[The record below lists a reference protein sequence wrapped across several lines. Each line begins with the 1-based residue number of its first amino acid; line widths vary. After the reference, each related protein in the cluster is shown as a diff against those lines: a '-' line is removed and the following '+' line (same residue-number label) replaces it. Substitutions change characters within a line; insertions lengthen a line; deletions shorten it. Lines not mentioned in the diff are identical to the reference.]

1 MQLLIKGGRIV
12 DPSQN
17 IDKVSDLL
25 IRDGKIA
32 KIGEIDPSGFSCDEI
47 VDAAGLV
54 VTPGL
59 IDMHVH
65 FREPGFEQKEDIRS
79 GATAAAVGGFTSVA
93 AMPNTS
99 PVTSTRAVVEFVA
112 AQGKA
117 AGLSKV
123 YPIGAMTKDLKGE
136 EMAEIGDMI
145 AGGAVAFS
153 DDAFPIANAGLMR
166 KVMEYCSML
175 DAPVILHCEDKSLAD
190 DGLMNE
196 GLLATTLGLR
206 GIPDEA
212 EEVSISRNIAI
223 ANLAEC
229 GMHVAHVSTKGS
241 VEIIRRAKA
250 DGMKIT
256 CETCPQYF
264 SLTEESVLGYD
275 TNAKINPPLRTAE
288 DVSAIKAGLAD
299 GTIDVIAT
307 DHAPHAIEEKEVE
320 FAYAPCGMVGLETS
334 VGLVLTEL
342 VETGVLTLNEA
353 IRKMSAVPARILG
366 IDGGTLQV
374 GKSADVTIID
384 LSREY
389 VVDPSKFHSKSK
401 NSPLGGRKLKGVPV
415 LTIVDGRVVA
425 RDGEAAI

>member
-1 MQLLIKGGRIV
+1 MQLLIKGGRVV

-17 IDKVSDLL
+17 LDKVCDVL

-32 KIGEIDPSGFSCDEI
+32 EIGEIA
-47 VDAAGLV
+47 AAGFAPNEIEDASGKV

-65 FREPGFEQKEDIRS
+65 FREPGFEHKEDVKS
-79 GATAAAVGGFTSVA
+79 GASAAAVGGFTAVA
-93 AMPNTS
+93 AMPNTA
-99 PVTSTRAVVEFVA
+99 PVTGTRPVVEFVA
-112 AQGKA
+112 SQGRA

-123 YPIGAMTKDLKGE
+123 YPIGAMTKELKGE
-136 EMAEIGDMI
+136 EMAEIGDMLQ
-145 AGGAVAFS
+145 GGAVAFS
-153 DDAFPIANAGLMR
+153 DDAFPIGNAVLMR
-166 KVMEYCSML
+166 RVMEYCSML
-175 DAPVILHCEDKSLAD
+175 NAPVILHCEDKSLAD

-212 EEVSISRNIAI
+212 EEISIDRNIRI
-223 ANLAEC
+223 ANLAGC
-229 GMHVAHVSTKGS
+229 KMHVAHVSTKGS

-250 DGMKIT
+250 DGMKVT

-264 SLTEESVLGYD
+264 SLTEEAVIGYD
-275 TNAKINPPLRTAE
+275 SNAKINPPLRTAE
-288 DVSAIKAGLAD
+288 DVEAIKAGLAD

-342 VETGVLTLNEA
+342 VEAGILTLNEA
-353 IRKMSAVPARILG
+353 ICKMSAVPAQILG

-374 GKSADVTIID
+374 GKPADITVLD
-384 LSREY
+384 LSKEY

-401 NSPLGGRKLKGVPV
+401 NSPLGGRKLRGAAA
-415 LTIVDGRVVA
+415 LTIVDGRVIA
-425 RDGEAAI
+425 RDGEIAD

>member
-1 MQLLIKGGRIV
+1 
-12 DPSQN
+12 
-17 IDKVSDLL
+17 
-25 IRDGKIA
+25 
-32 KIGEIDPSGFSCDEI
+32 
-47 VDAAGLV
+47 
-54 VTPGL
+54 
-59 IDMHVH
+59 
-65 FREPGFEQKEDIRS
+65 
-79 GATAAAVGGFTSVA
+79 
-93 AMPNTS
+93 
-99 PVTSTRAVVEFVA
+99 
-112 AQGKA
+112 
-117 AGLSKV
+117 
-123 YPIGAMTKDLKGE
+123 
-136 EMAEIGDMI
+136 
-145 AGGAVAFS
+145 
-153 DDAFPIANAGLMR
+153 
-166 KVMEYCSML
+166 
-175 DAPVILHCEDKSLAD
+175 
-190 DGLMNE
+190 MNE